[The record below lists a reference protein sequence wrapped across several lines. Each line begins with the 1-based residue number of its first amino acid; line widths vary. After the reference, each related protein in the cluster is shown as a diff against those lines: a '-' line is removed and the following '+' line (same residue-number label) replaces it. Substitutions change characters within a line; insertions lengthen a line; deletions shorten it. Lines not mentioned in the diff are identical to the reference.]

1 MNNESGI
8 LLSVDALSL
17 AVENLTSPPVLAFV
31 LGALAVVV
39 RSDLRLPDPIH
50 TWLSAYLLLAIGL
63 KGGSALRDVD
73 PSDLIGPAVAT
84 LVIGLVTPIVTYA
97 SGRRLLALNRD
108 DSGALAAHFG
118 SVSVVTFTAA
128 TVFVAE
134 AGHSVEG
141 FMTSLVA
148 LLEIPGIIVALM
160 LVSMRGSG
168 GGWTE
173 ALHAVLTGRSVL
185 LLVGGLVIGGVASD
199 AAFARV
205 EPFFV
210 DMFTGLL
217 VLFLLDM
224 GATAAARL
232 RGSRSLTPRVI
243 AFGLT
248 APLVVGALGVV
259 AGTIAGLSLGGAA
272 VLGTMAASASYI
284 AAPAAT
290 RLALP
295 DADHG
300 LSLGVALGVTFPFN
314 LALGIPI
321 YVTLADL
328 LA

>member
-1 MNNESGI
+1 MGMNAPSNVS
-8 LLSVDALSL
+8 
-17 AVENLTSPPVLAFV
+17 
-31 LGALAVVV
+31 
-39 RSDLRLPDPIH
+39 RM
-50 TWLSAYLLLAIGL
+50 LSASNSRQNYER
-63 KGGSALRDVD
+63 S
-73 PSDLIGPAVAT
+73 SDA
-84 LVIGLVTPIVTYA
+84 
-97 SGRRLLALNRD
+97 R
-108 DSGALAAHFG
+108 
-118 SVSVVTFTAA
+118 
-128 TVFVAE
+128 
-134 AGHSVEG
+134 
-141 FMTSLVA
+141 
-148 LLEIPGIIVALM
+148 
-160 LVSMRGSG
+160 
-168 GGWTE
+168 
-173 ALHAVLTGRSVL
+173 
-185 LLVGGLVIGGVASD
+185 GVAID
-199 AAFARV
+199 GAFSSQGCRLRGV
-205 EPFFV
+205 SI
-210 DMFTGLL
+210 LL

-248 APLVVGALGVV
+248 APLVFGALGVV